1 MADVMAN
8 GLARRTL
15 VALVENKPGVLAR
28 IAMLFRRRGLN
39 IASLAVGSSEQSDLS
54 RMTFV
59 VEGDPTTVGHIA
71 KHLDKLID
79 VVDVADISDA
89 NVVWRELAMVRV
101 RATQESRPR
110 VIQLAN
116 IFRVSIVDV
125 GAEAVTMEI
134 TGDTAKI
141 DSMITLMEEF
151 GVEQVMRTGRVAML
165 RSALSP
171 GGQDGEF
178 GAQITSIV
186 PVRDGLES
194 GSV

>member
-79 VVDVADISDA
+79 VVEVADISDA

>member
-1 MADVMAN
+1 MVEIMAN

-28 IAMLFRRRGLN
+28 ISSLFRRRGIN
-39 IASLAVGSSEQSDLS
+39 IASLAVGASEQNDLS

-59 VEGDPTTVGHIA
+59 AEGDPSTVGHIA
-71 KHLDKLID
+71 KHLDKLIE
-79 VVDVADISDA
+79 VVEVSDISDK

-101 RATQESRPR
+101 KATPESRPR
-110 VIQLAN
+110 VIQLAT

-134 TGDTAKI
+134 TGDTEKI
-141 DSMITLMEEF
+141 DSMITLMTEF

-165 RSALSP
+165 RSSLAE
-171 GGQDGEF
+171 GGEDGAYSEQQKSNII
-178 GAQITSIV
+178 ARS
-186 PVRDGLES
+186 GLDS

>member
-79 VVDVADISDA
+79 VVEVADISDA

-171 GGQDGEF
+171 GGQDGAF
-178 GAQITSIV
+178 GAQITSNV
-186 PVRDGLES
+186 PVREGLKS

>member
-8 GLARRTL
+8 GLVRRTL

-39 IASLAVGSSEQSDLS
+39 IASLAVGASEQKNLS

-59 VEGDPTTVGHIA
+59 VEGDPTTVGRIA
-71 KHLDKLID
+71 KHLDKLIE
-79 VVDVADISDA
+79 VVDVADISDS

-101 RATQESRPR
+101 RASQESRPR

-151 GVEQVMRTGRVAML
+151 GVEQVMRTGRVAMM
-165 RSALSP
+165 RSALSS
-171 GGQDGEF
+171 GGVDGEF
-178 GAQITSIV
+178 SATTTSNV
-186 PVRDGLES
+186 PVREGLES

>member
-1 MADVMAN
+1 
-8 GLARRTL
+8 
-15 VALVENKPGVLAR
+15 
-28 IAMLFRRRGLN
+28 
-39 IASLAVGSSEQSDLS
+39 
-54 RMTFV
+54 MTIGE
-59 VEGDPTTVGHIA
+59 EGDPTPVGQSA
-71 KHLDKLID
+71 KHRDKLIG

-178 GAQITSIV
+178 GAQISSNV
-186 PVRDGLES
+186 PVREGLES

>member
-186 PVRDGLES
+186 PVRDGLGS

>member
-1 MADVMAN
+1 MADIQAN
-8 GLARRTL
+8 GLERRTV
-15 VALVENKPGVLAR
+15 VALVEDKPGVLAR
-28 IAMLFRRRGLN
+28 IASLFRRRGLN
-39 IASLAVGSSEQSDLS
+39 IASLAVGASEQKDLS

-59 VEGDPTTVGHIA
+59 VEGDPTSVGHIA
-71 KHLDKLID
+71 KHLDKLIE
-79 VVDVADISDA
+79 VVEVADISDS

-101 RATQESRPR
+101 RASQESRPR

-134 TGDTAKI
+134 TGDTSKI
-141 DSMITLMEEF
+141 DSMITLMGEF

-165 RSALSP
+165 RSALSQ
-171 GGQDGEF
+171 GGVDGEIQQLTTTNIL
-178 GAQITSIV
+178 A
-186 PVRDGLES
+186 REGLES

>member
-165 RSALSP
+165 RSALFP

-178 GAQITSIV
+178 GAQITSNV
-186 PVRDGLES
+186 PVREGLES

>member
-1 MADVMAN
+1 MVEIMAN

-28 IAMLFRRRGLN
+28 ISSLFRRRGIN
-39 IASLAVGSSEQSDLS
+39 IASLAVGASEQNDLS

-59 VEGDPTTVGHIA
+59 AEGDPSTVGHIA
-71 KHLDKLID
+71 KHLDKLIE
-79 VVDVADISDA
+79 VVEVSDISDK

-101 RATQESRPR
+101 KATPESRPR
-110 VIQLAN
+110 VIQLAT

-134 TGDTAKI
+134 TGDTEKI
-141 DSMITLMEEF
+141 DSMITLMAEF

-165 RSALSP
+165 RSSLAE
-171 GGQDGEF
+171 GGEDGAYSERQKSNII
-178 GAQITSIV
+178 ARS
-186 PVRDGLES
+186 GLDS

>member
-178 GAQITSIV
+178 GAQITSNV

>member
-8 GLARRTL
+8 GLVRRTL

-178 GAQITSIV
+178 GAQITSNV

>member
-1 MADVMAN
+1 MRDIMAN

-28 IAMLFRRRGLN
+28 IASLFRRRGLN
-39 IASLAVGSSEQSDLS
+39 IASLAVGASEQKDLS

-59 VEGDPTTVGHIA
+59 VEGDPTTVGQIS
-71 KHLDKLID
+71 KHLDKLIE
-79 VVDVADISDA
+79 VVDVADISDS

-101 RATQESRPR
+101 HATQESRPR

-116 IFRVSIVDV
+116 IFRVNIVDV

-134 TGDTAKI
+134 TGDTSKI

-171 GGQDGEF
+171 GGEDGEF
-178 GAQITSIV
+178 GAQSASNILA
-186 PVRDGLES
+186 REGLES

>member
-89 NVVWRELAMVRV
+89 SVVWRELAMVRV

-134 TGDTAKI
+134 TGDTAKL
-141 DSMITLMEEF
+141 DSMIPLMEEF
-151 GVEQVMRTGRVAML
+151 GFEQVMRTGRVARL
-165 RSALSP
+165 GSALPP

-178 GAQITSIV
+178 GAQITSNV

>member
-79 VVDVADISDA
+79 VVEVADISDA

-178 GAQITSIV
+178 GAQITSNV
-186 PVRDGLES
+186 PVRDGLGS

>member
-1 MADVMAN
+1 MAEIMAN

-28 IAMLFRRRGLN
+28 IASLFRRRGIN
-39 IASLAVGSSEQSDLS
+39 IASLAVGTSEQSDLS

-59 VEGDPTTVGHIA
+59 AEGDPSTVVHIA
-71 KHLDKLID
+71 KHLDKLIE
-79 VVDVADISDA
+79 VVEVSDITDN
-89 NVVWRELAMVRV
+89 NVVWREMAMVRV
-101 RATQESRPR
+101 RATQDSRPR

-134 TGDTAKI
+134 TGDTSKI

-165 RSALSP
+165 RSALSQ
-171 GGQDGEF
+171 GGEDGEF
-178 GAQITSIV
+178 GEQISSNIIA
-186 PVRDGLES
+186 REGLDS

>member
-1 MADVMAN
+1 
-8 GLARRTL
+8 
-15 VALVENKPGVLAR
+15 
-28 IAMLFRRRGLN
+28 
-39 IASLAVGSSEQSDLS
+39 
-54 RMTFV
+54 
-59 VEGDPTTVGHIA
+59 
-71 KHLDKLID
+71 
-79 VVDVADISDA
+79 
-89 NVVWRELAMVRV
+89 MVRV
-101 RATQESRPR
+101 RATQDSRPR

-165 RSALSP
+165 RSALEQ
-171 GGQDGEF
+171 GGQDGDFE
-178 GAQITSIV
+178 ARTASDII
-186 PVRDGLES
+186 PRAGLGS

>member
-1 MADVMAN
+1 MAN

-178 GAQITSIV
+178 GAQITSNV

>member
-1 MADVMAN
+1 MADIQAN

-28 IAMLFRRRGLN
+28 IASLFRRRGIN
-39 IASLAVGSSEQSDLS
+39 IASLAVGASEQKDLS

-59 VEGDPTTVGHIA
+59 AEGDPSTVGHIA
-71 KHLDKLID
+71 KHLEKLIE
-79 VVDVADISDA
+79 VVDVADISDN

-101 RATQESRPR
+101 RATQDSRPR

-125 GAEAVTMEI
+125 GAETVTMEI
-134 TGDTAKI
+134 TGDTDKI
-141 DSMITLMEEF
+141 DSMITLVEEF

-171 GGQDGEF
+171 GGEDGAYSKTLAGNIIARE
-178 GAQITSIV
+178 
-186 PVRDGLES
+186 GLES

>member
-1 MADVMAN
+1 MGDVMAN

-79 VVDVADISDA
+79 VVEVADISDA

>member
-1 MADVMAN
+1 MVDVMAN